1 MRQNP
6 GHRMPAEK
14 VTEDIRRETRRQS
27 SAEDRICIVLEGL
40 RGEAS
45 IATLYRHDETSESL

>member
-1 MRQNP
+1 
-6 GHRMPAEK
+6 MPAEK